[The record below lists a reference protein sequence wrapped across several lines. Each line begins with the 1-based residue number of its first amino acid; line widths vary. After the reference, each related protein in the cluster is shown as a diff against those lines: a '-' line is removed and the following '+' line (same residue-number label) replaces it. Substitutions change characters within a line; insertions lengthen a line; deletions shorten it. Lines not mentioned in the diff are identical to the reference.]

1 MAEDRPKA
9 PPARQ
14 ESAPTTAKK
23 SYTTPVLTVYGNL
36 RQITMQKGGAMMEDP
51 MPKTKL

>member
-1 MAEDRPKA
+1 MADDKE
-9 PPARQ
+9 
-14 ESAPTTAKK
+14 TASPVRREGGVTGKK
-23 SYTTPVLTVYGNL
+23 PYRSPQLKVYGNL